1 MRALLSRGLPAALI
15 IGGAAW
21 GGFFAYGRWVRPHIS
36 PMAVASVV
44 HHPSSPPARPG
55 SAGTAQV
62 TRQPSAVAAARST
75 IPDTLPADIA
85 FVTRDG
91 VTRRLAHWRGHPL
104 LVNFWAPW
112 CEPCRRE
119 IPLLER
125 LSRQGSAQGLQVIG
139 IAVDSRAA
147 VLDYAR
153 RAGIQ
158 YPLLIGER
166 AGLAAA
172 RDLGMDA
179 VFPFSVFVDARGRIV
194 TLKIGRL
201 HADQAELILG
211 RVDALD
217 RGRIDLTTARRQ
229 ITDGMSRLAV
239 ARAQRKPATPL

>member
-1 MRALLSRGLPAALI
+1 MRALLSRGLPAAVI

-21 GGFFAYGRWVRPHIS
+21 GGFFAYGRWARPHIS
-36 PMAVASVV
+36 PMAVASAVRRT
-44 HHPSSPPARPG
+44 SSLPAHSGAP
-55 SAGTAQV
+55 GTADGE
-62 TRQPSAVAAARST
+62 QPTTAAAVRST
-75 IPDTLPADIA
+75 IPDTLPDIP

-91 VTRRLAHWRGHPL
+91 VTRRLAHWQGHPL

-112 CEPCRRE
+112 CEPCRQE

-125 LSRQGSAQGLQVIG
+125 LSRQHSTRGLQVIG

-158 YPLLIGER
+158 YPLLIGQR
-166 AGLAAA
+166 AGLAAV
-172 RDLGMDA
+172 RDLGMEA
-179 VFPFSVFVDARGRIV
+179 VLPFSVFADARGRIV

-201 HADQAELILG
+201 RSGEAELILG

-217 RGRIDLTTARRQ
+217 RGRIDLATARRE
-229 ITDGMSRLAV
+229 IADGMSRLAV
-239 ARAQRKPATPL
+239 ARAQRKPVAPL